1 MAQRDQTARNQV
13 PALAPVPTRSADAA
27 GGGLGRR
34 IRAVFLTHLEC
45 SRCGASHDAGR
56 LQNLC
61 ACGGPLLA
69 RYDLAR
75 ATGSMQPAAIATR
88 ERSLWRYAPVLPLP
102 DPGERLSLGEGLT
115 PLVATPR
122 LGAELGLPRLLV
134 KDESGNPTGSFKA
147 RGLGVAVTMAKA
159 LGATDVCLPSAGNA
173 GSALA
178 AYAARGGL
186 RAHVFLPR
194 DIPHLFVMETESY
207 GAETLLVDGLITDA
221 GRACAAAAKAH
232 GWFECATLKEPYR
245 IEGKKTM
252 GYEIAEQLGW
262 TLPDAILY
270 PTGGGTGLIGM
281 WKAFDE
287 MEGLGLV
294 GSKRPRLFAV
304 QAAGCAPIV
313 KAFREGAT
321 EAPAWPAAQT
331 LAHGLRVPKALGD
344 FLILRAVRDSRGGAA
359 AVTEA
364 EILEGVRDAA
374 RFEGFF
380 MAPEGGA
387 CVAAARAL
395 ARAGELQPDETV
407 VLFNTGT
414 GFKYVELMAP
424 SWHAALAKG

>member
-1 MAQRDQTARNQV
+1 M
-13 PALAPVPTRSADAA
+13 
-27 GGGLGRR
+27 
-34 IRAVFLTHLEC
+34 FLSHLEC
-45 SRCGASHDAGR
+45 SRCGAEKDASR
-56 LQNLC
+56 PQNLC

-69 RYDLAR
+69 RYDLER
-75 ATGSMQPAAIATR
+75 AAEAMRPIAVGGR
-88 ERSLWRYAPVLPLP
+88 ERTLWRYAPVLPLA
-102 DPGERLSLGEGLT
+102 DPERRLSLGEGCT
-115 PLVATPR
+115 PLLAAPR
-122 LGAELGLPRLLV
+122 LGAELRLPRLLV

-147 RGLGVAVTMAKA
+147 RGLGVAVSMAKA
-159 LGATDVCLPSAGNA
+159 FDARDVCLPSAGNA

-194 DIPHLFVMETESY
+194 DIPRLFVMETEGY
-207 GAETLLVDGLITDA
+207 GAATTLVDGLISDA
-221 GRACAAAAKAH
+221 GRACAAAAQEH
-232 GWFECATLKEPYR
+232 GFYECATLKEPYR

-252 GYEIAEQLGW
+252 GYELGEQLGW

-287 MEGLGLV
+287 MERLGLV
-294 GSKRPRLFAV
+294 GSKRPRMFAV

-313 KAFREGAT
+313 KAFLEGAD
-321 EAPAWPAAQT
+321 EAPAWANAQT

-359 AVTEA
+359 AVAEA
-364 EILEGVRDAA
+364 DIVRGVRDAA
-374 RFEGFF
+374 RLEGFF

-395 ARAGELQPDETV
+395 TASGELREDESV
-407 VLFNTGT
+407 VLFNTGS
-414 GFKYVELMAP
+414 GFKYAELLAP
-424 SWHAALAKG
+424 LWSPGAVREPS